1 MCIISHNYVDY
12 MEQTSVLTFME
23 VLHNSKVSRRLDLI
37 WEFQHSAPSHS
48 MLLGSQQ
55 VPQCLILLTKLA

>member
-23 VLHNSKVSRRLDLI
+23 VLHNSKVSRRLNLI
-37 WEFQHSAPSHS
+37 WEFQHLAPSHS
-48 MLLGSQQ
+48 KLLGSQQ
-55 VPQCLILLTKLA
+55 A